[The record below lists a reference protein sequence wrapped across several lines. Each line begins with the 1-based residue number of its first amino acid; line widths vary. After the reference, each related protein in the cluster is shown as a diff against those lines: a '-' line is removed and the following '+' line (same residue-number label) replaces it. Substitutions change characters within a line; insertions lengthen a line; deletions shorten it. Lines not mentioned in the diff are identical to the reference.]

1 MPEPGDAPFTPPTV
15 RWTSSRDP
23 RPRSCELCCWPAPAA
38 GAILMPSPRR
48 KLEAARKAASAHE
61 AASLPMTVVSLS
73 VKNAA
78 AAAAPSTSKDDGLPE
93 VNTAKASAQYYR
105 DALTR
110 TLTEL
115 GWRQATGFPSPRCAI
130 VWHDEPLR
138 LQHLLALPRGARINR
153 FYGMV
158 RICRKVCLARLL
170 DACGRLHPAAFGG
183 AAPRTWCVGASW
195 PQGAAFE

>member
-1 MPEPGDAPFTPPTV
+1 MIVVTRPAPV
-15 RWTSSRDP
+15 
-23 RPRSCELCCWPAPAA
+23 CELLLAGSAPA

-78 AAAAPSTSKDDGLPE
+78 AAAAPSTSKDSVPE

-115 GWRQATGFPSPRCAI
+115 GWRQATGFPSPRCAVVLGYGI
-130 VWHDEPLR
+130 GVG
-138 LQHLLALPRGARINR
+138 ALSRWAP
-153 FYGMV
+153 MV
-158 RICRKVCLARLL
+158 RGTIAQSS
-170 DACGRLHPAAFGG
+170 P
-183 AAPRTWCVGASW
+183 
-195 PQGAAFE
+195 